1 MKNSRKTNSANGA
14 GDQVVPITLYGTG
27 ASPGIVIGP
36 VLRVGDLSRQ
46 YRRRH
51 LDAAQVGLAVQRFE
65 QAVDEAVAE
74 LRQARRQFARQLADY
89 VPIIDTQ
96 LLMLKDRTLY
106 LRTIEIIRSERINAE
121 WGLEKALA
129 EIRIMFDSISDPYLR
144 ERFRDVE
151 QVGERVFRL
160 LAGNGPDPL
169 SNGEEMVI
177 LVARDFSPADTL
189 RMKASRVLG
198 FLTERGGTTS
208 HTAIV
213 ARTLG
218 IPAVVGV
225 ENITEQVENGE
236 LVVLEGTT
244 GRVHLHPGE
253 DQLEQFRQQQRQYQR
268 YSEQI
273 ASYAHLPAVTID
285 GLNVRVHANIEMVE
299 EIGTAL
305 EYGAGGIGL
314 FRSEYYYVSQQQLPD
329 EETLFAVYRELL
341 ASVAPFPVTIRT
353 LDIGGDKFASSI
365 SWGAE
370 MNPALGSRAIR
381 FSFRQPEIFRTQLRA
396 LLRASVYGNLKIM
409 FPMISSLCEVERINE
424 TVAAVGAELDRE
436 GISRDRKVKIGIMIE
451 VPSAVALADALARQ
465 VDFFSI
471 GTNDLIQYTLAI
483 DRANEYVAHMY
494 DPLHPAVLRMI
505 RQVVEAGHAAGIDVE
520 LCGEM
525 AGDPVCLP
533 LLLGLGLDELSMHP
547 LAIPYI
553 KRMIR
558 NSTAEEAETLCRDIL
573 AMTGAKS
580 IRRHLA
586 EYLPRRYP
594 EEFDKGVASRER
606 FC

>member
-1 MKNSRKTNSANGA
+1 MKNNLKNGGSGA
-14 GDQVVPITLYGTG
+14 GQELPRTLYGTG

-36 VLRVGDLSRQ
+36 VLLVGGASRQ
-46 YRRRH
+46 HRRH
-51 LDAAQVGLAVQRFE
+51 YLDAPRVAQELCRFE
-65 QAVDEAVAE
+65 EAVA
-74 LRQARRQFARQLADY
+74 QAVAGLQESRRQFARELADY
-89 VPIIDTQ
+89 VQIIDSQ

-106 LRTIEIIRSERINAE
+106 QGTIKLIKDKKINAE
-121 WGLEKALA
+121 WALEQALA
-129 EIRIMFDSISDPYLR
+129 EVRAKFDNISDPYLR
-144 ERFRDVE
+144 ERFQDVE
-151 QVGERVFRL
+151 QVSERVFRL
-160 LAGNGPDPL
+160 LAGNGSDPL
-169 SNGEEMVI
+169 VEAEKVI

-189 RMKASRVLG
+189 RMKSRGIIG

-225 ENITEQVENGE
+225 ENITRQVSSGD

-244 GRVHLHPGE
+244 GRVHLNPGE
-253 DQLEQFRQQQRQYQR
+253 EQLEQFRQQQRQYQN
-268 YSEQI
+268 YSNQV
-273 ASYAHLPAVTID
+273 ARYAHLPAVTVD
-285 GLNVRVHANIEMVE
+285 GLSVRVHANIEMVE
-299 EIGTAL
+299 EIDVARQF
-305 EYGAGGIGL
+305 GAGGIGL
-314 FRSEYYYVSQQQLPD
+314 FRSEYYYVSREQLPD
-329 EETLFAVYRELL
+329 EETLYGLYRELL
-341 ASVAPFPVTIRT
+341 AELAPLPVTIRT

-370 MNPALGSRAIR
+370 INPALGSRAIR
-381 FSFRQPEIFRTQLRA
+381 FSFRQPAIFRTQLRA
-396 LLRASVYGNLKIM
+396 MLRASVHGTLKIM
-409 FPMISSLCEVERINE
+409 FPMISSLCEVEKIREI
-424 TVAAVGAELDRE
+424 VAQVAAELDRE
-436 GISRDRKVKIGIMIE
+436 GYPHDPRVKIGIMIE
-451 VPSAVALADALARQ
+451 VPSAVALADVLAHR

-483 DRANEYVAHMY
+483 DRVNEYVAHMY

-505 RQVVEAGHAAGIDVE
+505 KQVVAAGHEAGIDVE

-525 AGDPVCLP
+525 AGDPCCLP

-558 NSTAEEAETLCRDIL
+558 NSTSEETENLCGEIM
-573 AMTGAKS
+573 AMTSSGK
-580 IRRHLA
+580 IRSYLG

-594 EEFDKGVASRER
+594 EQFDRGKL
-606 FC
+606 C